1 MTGTFRA
8 NNPFN
13 TFMLLIYGL
22 LLKLEWFISPQ
33 IPVIQKSDGF
43 LYNRI
48 LGNLKA
54 VLDGYPVSYSIIT
67 YILLY
72 TQAISFNRLLNNRR
86 LMQQPNYLPAMSYL
100 LITSFFAEWNVLSA
114 PLVINTLL
122 IWVWAKMSSLY
133 NNPHAKSTLYNIGIV
148 IGITTFFY
156 FPSLAFAVLIIFA
169 LVLTRPPRV
178 AEWLIPVLGFITPWY
193 LLFAWLFLTN
203 ILYSFQV
210 PGIVFN
216 YPLLVQYNQ
225 QYTGMLM
232 ILTTAVAGG
241 IFVQWNARR
250 QIVQVRKSWGL
261 MVLYAIVALFIPFIN
276 SSHNFQ
282 YWILATVPL
291 SAFIACFFF
300 YTYKKWIP
308 LTVHW
313 IMVAFVIY
321 MTYLKE

>member
-1 MTGTFRA
+1 VIGTFRA

-13 TFMLLIYGL
+13 TFMLLVYGL

-43 LYNRI
+43 LYKRI
-48 LGNLKA
+48 FTTLKP
-54 VLDGYPVSYSIIT
+54 VFDSYPLIYSIIT
-67 YILLY
+67 YLFLY
-72 TQAISFNRLLNNRR
+72 TQAISFNRLVNNRR
-86 LMQQPNYLPAMSYL
+86 LMQKPNYLPGMSYL
-100 LITSFFAEWNVLSA
+100 LITSFFAEWNVLST

-156 FPSLAFAVLIIFA
+156 FPSLAFALMIIFA
-169 LVLTRPPRV
+169 LLITRPPRV
-178 AEWLIPVLGFITPWY
+178 AEWIIAILGIATPWY

-203 ILYSFQV
+203 KLYSFQV
-210 PGIVFN
+210 SGIHID
-216 YPLLVQYNQ
+216 YPLFAKNNA
-225 QYTGMLM
+225 QYTGIVL
-232 ILTTAVAGG
+232 ILVAAITGSF
-241 IFVQWNARR
+241 FVQLNLRK

-261 MVLYAIVALFIPFIN
+261 IVLYLIVALFIPFIN
-276 SSHNFQ
+276 SSHHFQ

-300 YTYKKWIP
+300 YPTKKWIP
-308 LTVHW
+308 LSIHW

-321 MTYLKE
+321 MAIIKK

>member
-22 LLKLEWFISPQ
+22 FLKLPWFISPQ

-43 LYNRI
+43 LFNHI
-48 LGNLKA
+48 LTFLKTA
-54 VLDGYPVSYSIIT
+54 LDGYPIT
-67 YILLY
+67 YSLITFVLLY

-86 LMQQPNYLPAMSYL
+86 LIQKPNYLPAMSYL
-100 LITSFFAEWNVLSA
+100 LITSFFVEWNVLSA

-122 IWVWAKMSSLY
+122 IWVWAKMSTLY

-156 FPSLAFAVLIIFA
+156 FPSLTFAVLIIFA
-169 LVLTRPPRV
+169 LVITRPPRV
-178 AEWLIPVLGFITPWY
+178 AEWIIAILGIATPWY

-203 ILYSFQV
+203 KLYSFQV
-210 PGIVFN
+210 PGIKVD
-216 YPLLVQYNQ
+216 YHLLAQNNARYV
-225 QYTGMLM
+225 GIII
-232 ILTTAVAGG
+232 ILLTAIAGG
-241 IFVQWNARR
+241 FFVQLNLRR
-250 QIVQVRKSWGL
+250 QLVQVRKSWGL
-261 MVLYAIVALFIPFIN
+261 MLLYLVVALFIPFVN
-276 SSHNFQ
+276 VTHNFQ

-300 YTYKKWIP
+300 YSNKKW
-308 LTVHW
+308 LSLAVHW
-313 IMVAFVIY
+313 IIVAFVIY
-321 MTYLKE
+321 MAYIKK